1 MRTEKVFAV
10 TSFNSLTQDYKSFWF
25 DLPTVFH
32 SAALFVFQADGA
44 VQARDI
50 APGVARLGRAAQTH
64 QAGLP
69 GHEERRPQPH
79 HEVHIPR
86 VQKGHQQVRLF
97 LRGAASQTGSEYIH
111 HHRWFPV

>member
-1 MRTEKVFAV
+1 M
-10 TSFNSLTQDYKSFWF
+10 
-25 DLPTVFH
+25 
-32 SAALFVFQADGA
+32 FQADGA
-44 VQARDI
+44 VQARDV

-86 VQKGHQQVRLF
+86 VQKGHQQVRLL

-111 HHRWFPV
+111 HR